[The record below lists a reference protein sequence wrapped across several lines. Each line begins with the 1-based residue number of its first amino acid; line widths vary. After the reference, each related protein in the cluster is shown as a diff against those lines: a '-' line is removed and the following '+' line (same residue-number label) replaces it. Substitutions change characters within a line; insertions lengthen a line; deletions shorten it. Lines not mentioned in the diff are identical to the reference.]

1 MDLPA
6 QWSEPLAG
14 DAANQ
19 ATKHAQWWTSFNDPT
34 LNSLIERAVESNY
47 DLRIAAARVRQ
58 ARASLA
64 VVKADLWPSVDAS
77 GSYTREYGGPNNS
90 ASGVLLD
97 NNLFQT
103 GFDAAWEIDVFGGTR
118 RAIQA
123 AGADISAAQFGRD
136 DVLVSLLAEVALN
149 YVEVRAF
156 QQRIVIA
163 RDSIKSEEDSLDITR
178 AKFKG
183 GVSSELDVT
192 QAAALEATTRSEIP
206 SLESARQTAI
216 HHLGVL
222 LGQAPG
228 ALLDELSP
236 EGLIPAAPPEV
247 PVGLPSV
254 LLRRRPDVRQAERQL
269 AAATARIGVATA
281 DLFPKFSLTGA
292 VGLESISAS
301 DWFTAGSRFWSLGP
315 TVQWRIFDAG
325 RIRANIRVQDAIEE
339 QALETYEKTVLTS
352 MEDVENALVAYAK
365 EKVRYQALKDAVD
378 ANRRSLQLA
387 NQLYAKGLID
397 FLNVVDAQ
405 RSLYQAQDQFVQS
418 ELALSADVIALYKAL
433 GGGWESEPRHEAMK

>member
-1 MDLPA
+1 MRRLGVVFLLLLDSCAVGPDYHQPKMDLPA

-14 DAANQ
+14 DAANH
-19 ATKHAQWWTSFNDPT
+19 AMKHAQWWTSFNDPT
-34 LNSLIERAVESNY
+34 LNSLIERAVKSNY

-90 ASGVLLD
+90 AFGVLLD

-136 DVLVSLLAEVALN
+136 DVLVSLLAEVAFN

-163 RDSIKSEEDSLDITR
+163 RDNIKSEEDSLDITR

-192 QAAALEATTRSEIP
+192 QAAAL
-206 SLESARQTAI
+206 
-216 HHLGVL
+216 
-222 LGQAPG
+222 
-228 ALLDELSP
+228 
-236 EGLIPAAPPEV
+236 
-247 PVGLPSV
+247 
-254 LLRRRPDVRQAERQL
+254 
-269 AAATARIGVATA
+269 
-281 DLFPKFSLTGA
+281 
-292 VGLESISAS
+292 
-301 DWFTAGSRFWSLGP
+301 
-315 TVQWRIFDAG
+315 
-325 RIRANIRVQDAIEE
+325 
-339 QALETYEKTVLTS
+339 
-352 MEDVENALVAYAK
+352 
-365 EKVRYQALKDAVD
+365 
-378 ANRRSLQLA
+378 
-387 NQLYAKGLID
+387 
-397 FLNVVDAQ
+397 
-405 RSLYQAQDQFVQS
+405 
-418 ELALSADVIALYKAL
+418 
-433 GGGWESEPRHEAMK
+433 